1 MHFSKAIRG
10 LRGGYMHRFKLNDRR
25 TRIMGRCVKN
35 NSLWS
40 VVVLNKELE
49 VWDQQPNQLMQVAFP
64 SLNADGR
71 EFLIS
76 GISPSGWQQ
85 IYKSEGERLV

>member
-1 MHFSKAIRG
+1 MEYSKAIRG
-10 LRGGYMHRFKLNDRR
+10 LRGGFMHRFKYGDKQ

-40 VVVLNKELE
+40 IVVLNSELE
-49 VWDQQPNQLMQVAFP
+49 CWDQQPNQKMQIAFP
-64 SLNADGR
+64 SLNPDGR

-76 GISPSGWQQ
+76 GISPVGWEE
-85 IYKSEGERLV
+85 IYSTEKSRSI